1 MLTVYNKKV
10 KLTFE
15 NVAFGE
21 LYLATGQSNMQWT
34 VSQCEI
40 YADEYINAENYNKDI
55 HLLRLT
61 NTYAEDPL
69 DELTPSSLSGV
80 WSEAGKISIQLFSAV
95 GYFFAKELNAQYNVP
110 VGVIMTCAGGTMTGS
125 WMYDE
130 AYAQADKTYN
140 VDDPS
145 ADTYHLQGG
154 TLRYNAMIHPLRK
167 FTVRGALWYQGENQP
182 IEYEKNLKLLIDCW
196 RRVFEND
203 KFYSAIVQL
212 PRYENPSNNGNENY
226 FLVREQQKNAAL
238 STEYST
244 YSCNI
249 DLGMLPYE
257 AEGKPSNTS
266 GIHPFDKKPVGE
278 RLAHA
283 VMQDLY
289 GAKGGYRGP
298 ELDTLYVDNGEVYV
312 TLKNCGTGL
321 EILYFGAG
329 FEVAGADGIYYDAV
343 PSLLDEERRTKN

>member
-1 MLTVYNKKV
+1 MAVRIWGKCATEGPIAVVVGEEAFYGTVENGYFELFIGKISYTKSTTLTVYNEKA

-34 VSQCEI
+34 VSQCEL
-40 YADEYINAENYNKDI
+40 YADEYTNAENYNKDI

-61 NTYAEDPL
+61 NTYAEAPL

-125 WMYDE
+125 WMDDE

-182 IEYEKNLKLLIDCW
+182 IEYEKISS
-196 RRVFEND
+196 F
-203 KFYSAIVQL
+203 
-212 PRYENPSNNGNENY
+212 
-226 FLVREQQKNAAL
+226 
-238 STEYST
+238 
-244 YSCNI
+244 
-249 DLGMLPYE
+249 
-257 AEGKPSNTS
+257 
-266 GIHPFDKKPVGE
+266 
-278 RLAHA
+278 
-283 VMQDLY
+283 
-289 GAKGGYRGP
+289 
-298 ELDTLYVDNGEVYV
+298 
-312 TLKNCGTGL
+312 
-321 EILYFGAG
+321 
-329 FEVAGADGIYYDAV
+329 
-343 PSLLDEERRTKN
+343 